1 MADFDRFLRI
11 VKTDLVI
18 VAENLGRDYA
28 KEIVTEGTD
37 FARRFQERLERRIT
51 LLANG
56 ELSKEEFEWLMKS
69 EKNLIELK
77 SIEKKGLAVVQLNE
91 IRDAIIDTLIVAA
104 FKVIT
109 L

>member
-77 SIEKKGLAVVQLNE
+77 SIEKKGLAVVQLNN
-91 IRDAIIDTLIVAA
+91 IRDAILDTLIGAA
-104 FKVIT
+104 FKVVI